1 MSRFKENDVPIE
13 EALEILEI
21 DHSSNNSNYKSKKY
35 KSSNNESLYDQ
46 LYKAKNKLAA
56 EEKMSSFIIA
66 TNASIKEMAFK
77 RPVNLNEIA
86 NIKGFGMKRAKKYG
100 HIFFLDAAAPL
111 QLYREPIYPIPAT

>member
-1 MSRFKENDVPIE
+1 MSRFKENDVPID

-66 TNASIKEMAFK
+66 TNASIKEMAIK
-77 RPVNLNEIA
+77 SPVNLNEIA
-86 NIKGFGMKRAKKYG
+86 NIKAFGMKRAKKYG
-100 HIFFLDAAAPL
+100 HIFLDHPQPVL
-111 QLYREPIYPIPAT
+111 

>member
-1 MSRFKENDVPIE
+1 MSGFKENDVPID
-13 EALEILEI
+13 EALEISEI

-66 TNASIKEMAFK
+66 TNASIKEMAIK

-100 HIFFLDAAAPL
+100 HIFLF
-111 QLYREPIYPIPAT
+111 YT